1 MLGPLT
7 LFLLAA
13 AGAAVDP
20 RPALVDLQIEG
31 RDREALARVEREI
44 QTQPQVSRR
53 IGLHYLRGHLLE
65 QTGDSAAAGEAFAAA
80 MAATPELA
88 AYSRYRLASEQERM
102 NHPEVAAGLIATV
115 VSQAPASSPLLPDVL
130 RLFSRTLE
138 KGGDCRLLRGL
149 RTDAMGVPQRRLILL
164 NQADC
169 ALRSDLR
176 EMGRGLL
183 LTLLQEELGDEAA
196 RGAAE
201 RLAGITSENEG
212 GRLPLLLGLA
222 FHQHREWERALQHLR
237 RALGGQNGLSARE
250 TYDARYA
257 LGRSQFWQER
267 YGQAVVTF
275 NELVARAQTPE
286 QRARAQYQRGR
297 AYELLGQWHNAAAS
311 YRLAYRAEPEGQ
323 EWAAASLAAALRL
336 EWRGG
341 QEQRADELYRLLVS
355 RPEWKETA
363 ARAALFLASSDVV
376 RQRADRARAWLDQ
389 AALGEESR
397 LEVAY
402 WRGRLHELRGDPDGA
417 VANYLEA
424 LRLDPHHPLARA
436 ARRRMEAQPLARRAG
451 AIAQKKIVAGGTDN
465 LLGAWLLLGEQDA
478 IGRNVG
484 RKLRQSLLADP
495 GAGPFL
501 RLNVVP
507 VERWPLWSATLRRPE
522 EMLLALGIW
531 REGGPAVRQHFP
543 AKDPALSFT
552 GSFLLARSGEL
563 ARAMTL
569 AEELRIRTPSRVPV
583 ALQPK
588 EYRQILYPFAYR
600 DLLTAQSRLRG
611 VDPHLM
617 ASLIRAESRFD
628 PLALSPAAARGLT
641 QLTVPTAR
649 AIARQVGMGR
659 LDPEDLYRPEVAIA
673 LGTAHMAELLQTFNG
688 LPHAAV
694 AAYNAGPP
702 QARIWRSYCY
712 SSEPE
717 EFFTKVNFQETRR
730 YLQRVLTG
738 WAHYEELYRTPTS

>member
-1 MLGPLT
+1 MIGPLT
-7 LFLLAA
+7 LVLAA
-13 AGAAVDP
+13 AVGVADP
-20 RPALVDLQIEG
+20 RPVLVDLQIEG
-31 RDREALARVEREI
+31 RGREALARVEREI
-44 QTQPQVSRR
+44 QTQPQASRR
-53 IGLHYLRGHLLE
+53 IGLDYLRGHLLE
-65 QTGDSAAAGEAFAAA
+65 QIGDSAAAGEAFVAA
-80 MAATPELA
+80 MGSTPELA
-88 AYSRYRLASEQERM
+88 PYSRYRLAREQERM

-115 VSQAPASSPLLPDVL
+115 VSKSPSSSPLLPEVL

-149 RTDAMGVPQRRLILL
+149 RMDAMGIPQRRMILL
-164 NQADC
+164 SQADC
-169 ALRSDLR
+169 ALRADLR
-176 EMGRGLL
+176 EVGRGLL
-183 LTLLQEELGDEAA
+183 MTLLQEELGDEAA
-196 RGAAE
+196 RGAAD
-201 RLAGITSENEG
+201 RLAGITNENEG
-212 GRLPLLLGLA
+212 GKLPLLLGLA
-222 FHQHREWERALQHLR
+222 FHRHREWERALQHLR
-237 RALGGQNGLSARE
+237 RALGRNGLSDRE
-250 TYDARYA
+250 AFDARYA
-257 LGRSQFWQER
+257 VGRSHFWQER
-267 YGQAVVTF
+267 YSQAAATF
-275 NELVARAQTPE
+275 GDLVARSQTPE

-297 AYELLGQWHNAAAS
+297 SYELLGQWHNAAAS
-311 YRLAYRAEPEGQ
+311 YRLAYRSEPEGR

-341 QEQRADELYRLLVS
+341 QEQRADELYRLLIS

-363 ARAALFLASSDVV
+363 ARAALFLASSDLV
-376 RQRADRARAWLDQ
+376 RQRADRAGAWLAQ
-389 AALGEESR
+389 AAQGEESR
-397 LEVAY
+397 LEAAY

-417 VANYLEA
+417 VAAYLEA
-424 LRLDPHHPLARA
+424 LRLDPYHPLSQA
-436 ARRRMEAQPLARRAG
+436 ARRRLDAQPLARRAG
-451 AIAQKKIVAGGTDN
+451 AIAQKRIVAGGTDN
-465 LLGAWLLLGEQDA
+465 LLAAWLLLGEEDA

-507 VERWPLWSATLRRPE
+507 VERWPLWNATLRRPE

-543 AKDPALSFT
+543 AKDPSLSFT
-552 GSFLLARSGEL
+552 GSLLLWRSGEL

-569 AEELRIRTPSRVPV
+569 AEELRIRTPARVPV
-583 ALQPK
+583 ALQGT

-600 DLLTAQSRLRG
+600 DLLTAQGRLRG

-641 QLTVPTAR
+641 QLTLPTAR
-649 AIARQVGMGR
+649 DIARQVGMGR

-673 LGTAHMAELLQTFNG
+673 LGTAHMSELLRAFNG
-688 LPHAAV
+688 LPPAAV

-702 QARIWRSYCY
+702 QARLWRSYCY

-717 EFFTKVNFQETRR
+717 EFFSKVNFQETRR
-730 YLQRVLTG
+730 YLQRVLTS